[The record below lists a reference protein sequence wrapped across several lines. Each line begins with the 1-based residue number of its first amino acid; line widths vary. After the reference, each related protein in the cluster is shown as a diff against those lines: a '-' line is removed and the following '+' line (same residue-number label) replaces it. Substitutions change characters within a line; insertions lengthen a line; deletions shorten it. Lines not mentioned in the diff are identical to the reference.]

1 MRENVVILITQ
12 GDITNVTLVSSLGM
26 LPVGMMRSKL
36 ELRSEISFS
45 RLAAGLK
52 KAYNYY

>member
-12 GDITNVTLVSSLGM
+12 GDITMSHWSSLSM
-26 LPVGMMRSKL
+26 SLVGMMRSKL

-52 KAYNYY
+52 KAYN

>member
-45 RLAAGLK
+45 RLATGLK
-52 KAYNYY
+52 KACNY

>member
-26 LPVGMMRSKL
+26 SLVGMMRSKL
-36 ELRSEISFS
+36 ELRSEISFN

-52 KAYNYY
+52 KAYNY